1 MSLDLRPLTTNA
13 TQQTL
18 QEILE
23 DHAIRAEILWSFI
36 ILLHF
41 AALLPLN
48 PMLVHAFVL
57 LLDWASE
64 KARPVLEDRMLRSS
78 LVLRTSA
85 TCTDADRP

>member
-1 MSLDLRPLTTNA
+1 MSLDLRPLTTNV

-36 ILLHF
+36 IILHF

-48 PMLVHAFVL
+48 PLLVHTFVL
-57 LLDWASE
+57 LLDWAAE
-64 KARPVLEDRMLRSS
+64 KARPMLEDRMSQS
-78 LVLRTSA
+78 ILVPRTS
-85 TCTDADRP
+85 P